1 MEIYNL
7 TEAKAKL
14 SAIISRVAFGGKA
27 ITIRRKGKNV
37 AVVVPYE
44 EYVQKWARNRDNSGL
59 LSAKGA
65 LADIEDIDEF
75 VKNIYEAREN
85 STDMNHTGM

>member
-1 MEIYNL
+1 MESYNL

-14 SAIISRVAFGGKA
+14 SAIISRVAFARKNV
-27 ITIRRKGKNV
+27 TIRRKGKNV

-44 EYVQKWARNRDNSGL
+44 EYLHKWAGSAGGKGL

-65 LADIEDIDEF
+65 LANIVDIDEF
-75 VKNIYEAREN
+75 VEDIYKAREESVDRN
-85 STDMNHTGM
+85 ETGV